1 MQSTKIDLYVNRE
14 SEFCGC
20 AVESSSEHMEAI
32 EAPALVPCI
41 HMILNHQAEN
51 NITKFLVVLS
61 FTSIYDIVISL
72 SHKKISSHTACLIFN
87 DMPFL

>member
-1 MQSTKIDLYVNRE
+1 MMSTKIDLYVNGE

-32 EAPALVPCI
+32 EVPALVPCI
-41 HMILNHQAEN
+41 HRILNRQAEN

-61 FTSIYDIVISL
+61 FTSTYDESFDYL
-72 SHKKISSHTACLIFN
+72 TKKFLHVLHT
-87 DMPFL
+87 